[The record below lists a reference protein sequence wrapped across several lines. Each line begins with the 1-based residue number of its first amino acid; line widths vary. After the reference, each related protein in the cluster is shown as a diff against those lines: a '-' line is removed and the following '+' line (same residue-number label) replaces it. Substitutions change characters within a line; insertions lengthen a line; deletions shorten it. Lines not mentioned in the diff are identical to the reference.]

1 MTNTTI
7 IPHDHQLRLQ
17 QEREQAPVI
26 LKPPPQ
32 MTTTKKQAR
41 RRTHTSRPY
50 QERLLNMA
58 EARREIVTALKIHR
72 ANMLRQQQ
80 RPTLS
85 HHHREPP
92 QPPLPPLR
100 QCQSLMIQQLRRH
113 EQQHE
118 QQQVQ
123 VVSQYHDQN
132 QVVGEEEAP
141 PASTSSFAADLQ
153 LGDDPLPHWIAA
165 GDASAGSHYYCS
177 SSPFVHYGD
186 LTQLEVELPTA
197 MGGMEQLARS
207 LPAQPLG
214 LNLSFQ
220 GFGGSVSVDAAEGCD
235 QDLFGGV
242 PLIQPSSL
250 LSPASSSYY
259 SPEATEMASGTQHAS
274 PALISTVEE
283 YSPPPAA
290 FMPMLDDGE
299 MQSGSSEAQGEETAA
314 DVAAASAW
322 WSKILLES
330 MESGGEVAEG
340 GAADGCTAE
349 DVAAAISLPVEWR
362 WLCDNDGVVDEQG
375 AVVKGTAEPPDVM
388 ETMLTDG
395 NYYTFCYSDE
405 AGRRRGRDDINL
417 PW

>member
-7 IPHDHQLRLQ
+7 IPHDHQPRLQ

-26 LKPPPQ
+26 LKPPPPQ
-32 MTTTKKQAR
+32 MIPTTTKKHAR

-72 ANMLRQQQ
+72 ANM
-80 RPTLS
+80 
-85 HHHREPP
+85 REPP
-92 QPPLPPLR
+92 PPPLPPLR

-113 EQQHE
+113 EQHQ

-123 VVSQYHDQN
+123 LVSQYHDQN

-141 PASTSSFAADLQ
+141 PAPTSSFAADRQ
-153 LGDDPLPHWIAA
+153 LGDDPLAHWIAA

-177 SSPFVHYGD
+177 TSPFVPYD
-186 LTQLEVELPTA
+186 LTPLELEVPTSA

-220 GFGGSVSVDAAEGCD
+220 GFGGSVSVDAAEDCD

-242 PLIQPSSL
+242 PLIQSSS
-250 LSPASSSYY
+250 LSPAASSYY

-283 YSPPPAA
+283 YSPAPAA

-299 MQSGSSEAQGEETAA
+299 MQSGSGEAQGEETAA
-314 DVAAASAW
+314 DVTAASAW

-330 MESGGEVAEG
+330 MESCGEVAEG

-349 DVAAAISLPVEWR
+349 DEAAAAAISLPVEWR